1 MKNKGEWMNTS
12 NLLKM
17 NIQRSIHL
25 RLLIEIDF
33 MIV

>member
-1 MKNKGEWMNTS
+1 MKNEGEWMNAS
-12 NLLKM
+12 NLVKM

-25 RLLIEIDF
+25 RLLIEEDF